1 MCFNKLFKNN
11 VAVSPVVGTLL
22 MLAIT
27 VILAAIYSS
36 TAFNQEPTQPA
47 PKASIEIIAN
57 ATATDTFPASIKLEH
72 LGGDPIRF
80 EDSTL
85 TQVKASLNG
94 AESVPVNATCLC
106 SMSIGDMKIL
116 PLADSTGNNVFGT
129 GPVSSDTVNIKIVD
143 MKTNQLISNK
153 DVRF

>member
-1 MCFNKLFKNN
+1 MYINVKSFRQAFCLCVFNPEKKCMCFNKLFKNN

-57 ATATDTFPASIKLEH
+57 ATATDTSPASIKLEH
-72 LGGDPIRF
+72 LGGD
-80 EDSTL
+80 
-85 TQVKASLNG
+85 
-94 AESVPVNATCLC
+94 
-106 SMSIGDMKIL
+106 
-116 PLADSTGNNVFGT
+116 
-129 GPVSSDTVNIKIVD
+129 
-143 MKTNQLISNK
+143 
-153 DVRF
+153 